1 MAVTVTATQ
10 VDDGS
15 GWDNTPP
22 AGHAGWN
29 NPAGDTDWVPD
40 VNYNRRFL
48 LEATGPEVGG
58 IVNWEIYDGTA
69 IPFVDDASAIVSDG
83 ADGGNTAGT
92 AFVND
97 RTTRTVWAVVGAD
110 PGLGNPWYEDTG
122 AAWISTLRANGP
134 RVVVELPAY
143 QKWGVADTEQD
154 TFEIVAYLPGSFG
167 VPAGQTS
174 VTVSNPDVAV
184 LA

>member
-15 GWDNTPP
+15 GWSNTPP

-29 NPAGDTDWVPD
+29 NTAGDGDWIPD
-40 VNYNRRFL
+40 VAYNRRFL
-48 LEATGPEVGG
+48 LECKGDAGEVGG
-58 IVNWEIYDGTA
+58 IVNWEIYDGTS
-69 IPFVDDASAIVSDG
+69 IPFVDDASALLDNANG
-83 ADGGNTAGT
+83 AM
-92 AFVND
+92 VND
-97 RTTRTVWAVVGAD
+97 RASGTIWAWNGTDA
-110 PGLGNPWYEDTG
+110 YEDTG
-122 AAWISTLRANGP
+122 TGWVSTLRANGP

-143 QKWGVADTEQD
+143 LKWGTADSETVD
-154 TFEIVAYLPGSFG
+154 YEIAAYLPGG
-167 VPAGQTS
+167 GKTPAGTVS